1 MTRPIRIGIVMTH
14 GYSYFRDILRGIRR
28 YAEAQPRWIFTTV
41 AAEPRSLKPLVEFKP
56 DGLIAA
62 VESAALRKSVAAL
75 RRPVV
80 NIAAVLRQSL
90 PFPRVGVDN
99 VEVGRLAAQH
109 FLERGLRHF
118 AFVGNPQWLYST
130 AREAAFCATLRQS
143 NFSVACYHD
152 NVEHSF
158 DPRGQQRPLDRRVH
172 RWLLA
177 LPKPIGI
184 FTPNDLWGVRV
195 TEVCRQKGLR
205 VPEDVAVLGVDDD
218 DLYCE
223 LARPPLS
230 SVIVP
235 AERIGYEAASL
246 LDRMLSGQKP
256 PAEPILLSPPG
267 VVTRRSTEVLV
278 IDDPHVTA
286 AVRFIREHAHQRVQ
300 VTDVFYQVP
309 VGRRWLERAFRK
321 ALGRGVWEEIRRVHI
336 ERAKRLL
343 TETQLS
349 IEAVAAQSGFSDFRH
364 LAVVFRKELGLS
376 PTAYRRRMG
385 GAAHGRG
392 V

>member
-14 GYSYFRDILRGIRR
+14 GYSYFRDILLGIRR
-28 YAEAQPRWIFTTV
+28 YAETQPRWIFTTV
-41 AAEPRSLKPLVEFKP
+41 AAEPPALKAFAEFKP
-56 DGLIAA
+56 DGLIASIDTPGLKKA
-62 VESAALRKSVAAL
+62 LAAM

-80 NIAAVLRQSL
+80 NIAAVLRQPL

-99 VEVGRLAAQH
+99 AEVGRLAAQH

-118 AFVGNPQWLYST
+118 AFVGNPQWLYSI
-130 AREAAFCATLRQS
+130 AREAAFRATLEQS
-143 NFSVACYHD
+143 NASVVSYHD
-152 NVEHSF
+152 DVEHSF

-235 AERIGYEAASL
+235 AERIGYEAAAL
-246 LDRMLSGQKP
+246 LERMLEGEKA
-256 PAEPILLSPPG
+256 PAEPILLPPPG
-267 VVTRRSTEVLV
+267 VVTRRSTEVLA

-286 AVRFIREHAHQRVQ
+286 AVRYIREHAHLPVQ
-300 VTDVFYQVP
+300 VSDVFEQVP

-321 ALGRGVWEEIRRVHI
+321 VLGRGVWEEIRRVHV
-336 ERAKRLL
+336 ERARRLL
-343 TETQLS
+343 TETHLS
-349 IEAVAAQSGFSDFRH
+349 IEAVAIQSGFSDFRH
-364 LAVVFRKELGLS
+364 LAVVFRKELGVS
-376 PTAYRRRMG
+376 PTAYRRQM
-385 GAAHGRG
+385 GAAAG
-392 V
+392 